1 MGNNDT
7 QVNVGFGASTGDLE
21 QGVKRVSD
29 AMTSNLE
36 KIISELQK
44 LNSSSG
50 TSTQKVVADVK
61 KMEVET
67 GNSFGRLKDLI
78 TGHVG
83 GVKDGIEGLGGVVGK
98 FTGLFAG
105 LTVLLAGGAAF
116 SASINA
122 FKDETAE
129 VKRLMNGLGMTS
141 EEAAKFNTQL
151 KLVGMS
157 SEEYV
162 GIAMKFNRQLKTN
175 EAGLVSMGVATRDGN
190 GKLLDQQ
197 TLLKNATAT
206 MMTYKAGVDRNE
218 FAMTAFG
225 RSAESAFALLKL
237 NEQTTARAAE
247 LTKAFGRE
255 MDDVAMAKAK
265 DYKMAMAEVK
275 LAGES
280 LMAHIGEALMP
291 GLTALG
297 KTFVSIAEIAMPEMV
312 RGTEG
317 ISKGVEDLA
326 TTLKE
331 NKAGIIEVFTD
342 IGIAIKGVLELFSDL
357 NRQKAMQTAEKN
369 GELKFDWGS
378 LQYKDQQGNAVIAA
392 GASGKRFLAQREAT
406 NAAHAAEGSD
416 MDTPQ
421 YGMNYARPKD
431 SSKPAGTRDFVA
443 PEKSGKGGGTGSSA
457 EESYV
462 PKWDA
467 QLADE
472 KVYYSATHDL
482 QELSKQQEVLF
493 WQSALDQAG
502 TTEKEKLEISRKIS
516 RLRLEIQKEERKT
529 AQGLANESIK
539 AEQAAAMGSL
549 ALDEEVAK
557 TKYELDQT
565 SFAEYQKQLIEF
577 ENRKFEIE
585 QAAQEKLIALDKN
598 NPNNAVK
605 VSQDNARLLQLA
617 QAHGLAIRKIED
629 ATVKESAKK
638 WTDLFK
644 TIKDGFASSIG
655 DFMVGTKNFAS
666 AMKGIYTSIQ
676 GAFST
681 MIGKAVVD
689 WGAGELAKLGI
700 SEAFSSLL
708 IALHL
713 KSAAEET
720 TISAATTVPIVTD
733 NAIKAGSGAAAS
745 QAGIPIIGP
754 ALAAVA
760 FAATI
765 AMVMGGL
772 HSASGGYDIPAGIN
786 PITQLHQSEMVL
798 PAKYADVIRGMAGS
812 STSSGGTQS
821 GGDIHLHVNAVD
833 AHSVRRLFQDN
844 GSALADSLKH
854 QMRNLKR

>member
-78 TGHVG
+78 TGHVNGVKG
-83 GVKDGIEGLGGVVGK
+83 GVEGLGGVVGK

-141 EEAAKFNTQL
+141 EEASKFNTQL

-175 EAGLVSMGVATRDGN
+175 EAGLVSMGVVTRDGN

-218 FAMTAFG
+218 AAMTMFG
-225 RSAESAFALLKL
+225 RSAESAYALLKL
-237 NEQTTARAAE
+237 NEQTTARASE
-247 LTKAFGRE
+247 LTRIFGRE
-255 MDDVAMAKAK
+255 LDDVAMAKAK
-265 DYKMAMAEVK
+265 SYKMAMSEVK
-275 LAGES
+275 LVNES

-297 KTFVSIAEIAMPEMV
+297 KTFVGVAEVAMPKMIA
-312 RGTEG
+312 GTKAIGDAVIRMAEV
-317 ISKGVEDLA
+317 I
-326 TTLKE
+326 E
-331 NKAGIIEVFTD
+331 NNKT
-342 IGIAIKGVLELFSDL
+342 GIANAFQFIG
-357 NRQKAMQTAEKN
+357 EKIAWTVDR
-369 GELKFDWGS
+369 FAAF
-378 LQYKDQQGNAVIAA
+378 GNAVALFNKMKEGKVSAWDWMTASPEDAKRLVSA
-392 GASGKRFLAQREAT
+392 GQKPSAPTAT
-406 NAAHAAEGSD
+406 NPDAKVGA
-416 MDTPQ
+416 T
-421 YGMNYARPKD
+421 
-431 SSKPAGTRDFVA
+431 GTRDFVS
-443 PEKSGKGGGTGSSA
+443 PEKAGKGGGSA

-467 QLADE
+467 QLAE
-472 KVYYSATHDL
+472 AKVYYSATHDL

-529 AQGLANESIK
+529 AQGLATESIK
-539 AEQAAAMGSL
+539 AEQAAAMSSL
-549 ALDEEVAK
+549 ALDEEAAK

-605 VSQDNARLLQLA
+605 VSQDNAKLLQLA
-617 QAHGLAIRKIED
+617 QAHGLAVRKIED

-655 DFMVGTKNFAS
+655 DFIVGTKNFAS

-754 ALAAVA
+754 ALAAAA

-772 HSASGGYDIPAGIN
+772 HSASGGYDIPSGIN
-786 PITQLHQSEMVL
+786 PLTQLHQNEMVL
-798 PAKYADVIRGMAGS
+798 PARYADVIRGM
-812 STSSGGTQS
+812 SGNNSNNGGGGNN
-821 GGDIHLHVNAVD
+821 GGDIHVHIHAMD
-833 AHSVRRLFQDN
+833 GPSVRKVLMDN
-844 GSALADSLKH
+844 GGALQDSLKH
-854 QMRNLKR
+854 QLRNLRR

>member
-36 KIISELQK
+36 KIISDLQK

-98 FTGLFAG
+98 FTGIFAG

-141 EEAAKFNTQL
+141 EEASKFNTQL

-175 EAGLVSMGVATRDGN
+175 EAGLVSMGVVTRDGN

-206 MMTYKAGVDRNE
+206 MMTYKDGVDRNE
-218 FAMTAFG
+218 AAMTMFG
-225 RSAESAFALLKL
+225 RSAESAYALLKL
-237 NEQTTARAAE
+237 NEQTTARASE
-247 LTKAFGRE
+247 LTRIFGRE
-255 MDDVAMAKAK
+255 LDDVAMAKAK
-265 DYKMAMAEVK
+265 SYKMAMSEVK
-275 LAGES
+275 IVNES

-297 KTFVSIAEIAMPEMV
+297 KTFVGVAEVAMPKMIA
-312 RGTEG
+312 GTKAIGDAVIRMAEV
-317 ISKGVEDLA
+317 I
-326 TTLKE
+326 E
-331 NKAGIIEVFTD
+331 NNKT
-342 IGIAIKGVLELFSDL
+342 GIANAFQFIG
-357 NRQKAMQTAEKN
+357 EKIAWTVDR
-369 GELKFDWGS
+369 FAAF
-378 LQYKDQQGNAVIAA
+378 GNAVALFNKMKEGKVSVWDWMTASPEDAKRLASA
-392 GASGKRFLAQREAT
+392 GQKPSAPTAT
-406 NAAHAAEGSD
+406 
-416 MDTPQ
+416 TPDAKV
-421 YGMNYARPKD
+421 GAT
-431 SSKPAGTRDFVA
+431 GTRDFVS
-443 PEKSGKGGGTGSSA
+443 PEKAGKGGGSA

-462 PKWDA
+462 PKWEA
-467 QLADE
+467 QLAE
-472 KVYYSATHDL
+472 AKVYYSATHDL
-482 QELSKQQEVLF
+482 QELSKQQEILF
-493 WQSALDQAG
+493 WQSAIDQAG
-502 TTEKEKLEISRKIS
+502 TSEKEKLEISRKIS

-539 AEQAAAMGSL
+539 AEQAAAMSSL
-549 ALDEEVAK
+549 ALDEEAAK

-565 SFAEYQKQLIEF
+565 SFAGYQKQLIEF

-605 VSQDNARLLQLA
+605 VSQDNAKLLQLA
-617 QAHGLAIRKIED
+617 QEHGLAVRKIED

-638 WTDLFK
+638 WNDLFK
-644 TIKDGFASSIG
+644 SISDGFGKSIG
-655 DFMVGTKNFAS
+655 GFIVGTKNFQS
-666 AMKGIYTSIQ
+666 AMLGVWQGIQ
-676 GAFST
+676 GAFET
-681 MIGKAVVD
+681 MIGNMIAK
-689 WGAGELAKLGI
+689 WTAGELAKLAVTLGI
-700 SEAFSSLL
+700 LPAQ
-708 IALHL
+708 A
-713 KSAAEET
+713 
-720 TISAATTVPIVTD
+720 
-733 NAIKAGSGAAAS
+733 SGEAAAS
-745 QAGIPIIGP
+745 ATNIATKKAEAAMTIPASAGIAAGEAAASVAGIPVVGP
-754 ALAAVA
+754 EMAA
-760 FAATI
+760 AAYASTM
-765 AMVMGGL
+765 AMVMSGL
-772 HSASGGYDIPAGIN
+772 AVASASGGYDIPAGIN

-812 STSSGGTQS
+812 SSPAGATTS

-854 QMRNLKR
+854 QIRNLKR

>member
-78 TGHVG
+78 TGHVN
-83 GVKDGIEGLGGVVGK
+83 GVKCGVEGLGGVVGK

-141 EEAAKFNTQL
+141 EEASKFNTQL

-175 EAGLVSMGVATRDGN
+175 EAGLVSMGVVTRDGN

-218 FAMTAFG
+218 AAMTMFG
-225 RSAESAFALLKL
+225 RSAESAYALLKL
-237 NEQTTARAAE
+237 NEQTTARASE
-247 LTKAFGRE
+247 LTRIFGRE
-255 MDDVAMAKAK
+255 LDDVAMAKAK
-265 DYKMAMAEVK
+265 SYKMAMSEVK
-275 LAGES
+275 LVNES

-297 KTFVSIAEIAMPEMV
+297 KTFVGVAEVAMPKMIA
-312 RGTEG
+312 GTKAIGDAVIRMAEV
-317 ISKGVEDLA
+317 I
-326 TTLKE
+326 E
-331 NKAGIIEVFTD
+331 NNKT
-342 IGIAIKGVLELFSDL
+342 GIANAFQFIG
-357 NRQKAMQTAEKN
+357 EKIAWTVDR
-369 GELKFDWGS
+369 FAAF
-378 LQYKDQQGNAVIAA
+378 GNAVALFNKMKEGKVSAWDWMTASPEDAKRLVSA
-392 GASGKRFLAQREAT
+392 GQKPSAPTAT
-406 NAAHAAEGSD
+406 NPDAKVGA
-416 MDTPQ
+416 T
-421 YGMNYARPKD
+421 
-431 SSKPAGTRDFVA
+431 GTRDFVS
-443 PEKSGKGGGTGSSA
+443 PEKAGKGGGSA

-467 QLADE
+467 QLAE
-472 KVYYSATHDL
+472 AKVYYSATHDL

-529 AQGLANESIK
+529 AQGLATESIK
-539 AEQAAAMGSL
+539 AEQAAAMSSL
-549 ALDEEVAK
+549 ALDEEAAK

-605 VSQDNARLLQLA
+605 VSQDNAKLLQLA
-617 QAHGLAIRKIED
+617 QAHGLAVRKIED

-655 DFMVGTKNFAS
+655 DFIVGTKNFAS

-754 ALAAVA
+754 ALAAAA

-772 HSASGGYDIPAGIN
+772 HSASGGYDIPSGIN
-786 PITQLHQSEMVL
+786 PLTQLHQNEMVL
-798 PAKYADVIRGMAGS
+798 PARYADVIRGM
-812 STSSGGTQS
+812 SGNNSNNGGGGNN
-821 GGDIHLHVNAVD
+821 GGDIHVHIHAMD
-833 AHSVRRLFQDN
+833 GPSVRKVLMDN
-844 GSALADSLKH
+844 GGALQDSLKH
-854 QMRNLKR
+854 QLRNLRR